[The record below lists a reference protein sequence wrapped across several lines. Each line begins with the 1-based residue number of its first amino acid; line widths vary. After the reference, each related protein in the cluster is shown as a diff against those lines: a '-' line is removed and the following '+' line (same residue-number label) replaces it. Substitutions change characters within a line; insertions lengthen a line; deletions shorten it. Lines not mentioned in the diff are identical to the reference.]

1 MIRVELG
8 EEFKRRGAWRY
19 VINPLWND
27 GGSSTER
34 VSSQPLL
41 DACRKLKSTGAPPGA
56 LVGLFRVGRDKPDLT
71 CTVDA
76 GAGMTVTERSA
87 PRFRKWNP
95 RPPGTWSNQKD

>member
-41 DACRKLKSTGAPPGA
+41 DACRKLKSTGAPPVR
-56 LVGLFRVGRDKPDLT
+56 L
-71 CTVDA
+71 
-76 GAGMTVTERSA
+76 
-87 PRFRKWNP
+87 
-95 RPPGTWSNQKD
+95 

>member
-41 DACRKLKSTGAPPGA
+41 DACRMLKATGAPLGQR
-56 LVGLFRVGRDKPDLT
+56 VGLFREGRALPDLA
-71 CTVDA
+71 CTVGW
-76 GAGMTVTERSA
+76 GAERTVSEQVH
-87 PRFRKWNP
+87 RFRKWTP
-95 RPPGTWSNQKD
+95 RPPETWSNQKD